1 VDRIKRLS
9 YEVLEKHKS
18 KFGENFTDNKKSLD
32 EVAIVRSKGLKN
44 EIAGYITNFIK
55 KENRENEFNL
65 SKATPSNDKDEL
77 VEDTTE
83 IKTEIISES
92 DEQVIE
98 VGVDDTDVQKP
109 TESSEEKAK

>member
-1 VDRIKRLS
+1 MDRIKRLS
-9 YEVLEKHKS
+9 YEVLENHKS

-65 SKATPSNDKDEL
+65 SKAAPSNDEDEL

-83 IKTEIISES
+83 SKTDIISES

-98 VGVDDTDVQKP
+98 VGVDDTDVQESN
-109 TESSEEKAK
+109 ESSEEKTE

>member
-9 YEVLEKHKS
+9 YEVLEKYKS

-44 EIAGYITNFIK
+44 RVAGYITNFIK
-55 KENRENEFNL
+55 KENQDIEFNL
-65 SKATPSNDKDEL
+65 SKTTPSSEDSL

-83 IKTEIISES
+83 FNAEVALDS
-92 DEQVIE
+92 DEQIIE
-98 VGVDDTDVQKP
+98 VGIDSTDDQDSD
-109 TESSEEKAK
+109 ESSEDKAE